1 MESPKCQAGVLKA
14 QLPLPPCYSPQALY
28 TPSSGLTR
36 LRQLLL
42 LLGVSVAEAAVLAL
56 AKVTSAQALTLN
68 LHVLR
73 EAYLAARLPPFSQLS
88 GLTT

>member
-1 MESPKCQAGVLKA
+1 MAGWST
-14 QLPLPPCYSPQALY
+14 QGSNPLPPCYSPQALD

-36 LRQLLL
+36 RQQLLL

-56 AKVTSAQALTLN
+56 AKVASVRALTLN
-68 LHVLR
+68 PHVLR
-73 EAYLAARLPPFSQLS
+73 EAYLAAKLPPFSQLS